1 MPSPYIQL
9 LLVNMLLA
17 ALIATQV
24 LGAPVAPAVVGAL
37 AAGAL
42 LYVRYR
48 LRKRR
53 GEAALMPLSDR
64 EDAPRSDLASA
75 GREGSGIAPV
85 APPTPAAKV

>member
-9 LLVNMLLA
+9 LLVLVNMLLA

-24 LGAPVAPAVVGAL
+24 LCAPVAPAVVGAL

-53 GEAALMPLSDR
+53 GEAPLMPSSDQR
-64 EDAPRSDLASA
+64 DAPRSHLASA
-75 GREGSGIAPV
+75 GR
-85 APPTPAAKV
+85 